1 MKIRTILFYF
11 PISCALSCISLS
23 GCKKDKAPDMG
34 YDSSADTSAS
44 HASVSGYVE
53 EDSLIA
59 LDEDTASRVLIYEKG
74 YKTGYDDG
82 FRDGELHY
90 DEHQS
95 YDDYNA
101 FGPKM
106 AAEYRRGYQ
115 KGYSEGYTAGKAD
128 FERNSVKRD
137 TSIVTPI
144 VTEETILVPTTSSS
158 ATTATTVARVPSAG
172 KSSADGSTQSASA
185 AKGRTNYKETG
196 ACVDGTVSY
205 AGKSGYFIVEVSGSY
220 SVIEVYSGTLS
231 IGERI
236 RGELKRTGLKYVMK
250 RSGGEAHVIVDAG
263 NLSRQAA
270 ENWLTERGLN

>member
-1 MKIRTILFYF
+1 MKRKNITFIIF
-11 PISCALSCISLS
+11 CAIFNLAFL
-23 GCKKDKAPDMG
+23 GCKKDTATNMG
-34 YDSSADTSAS
+34 YDGSADTSAN
-44 HASVSGYVE
+44 HTTVSGYVE

-59 LDEDTASRVLIYEKG
+59 LDEDTAGRVLIYEQG

-90 DEHQS
+90 DERQS

-106 AAEYRRGYQ
+106 SAEYRRGYQ

-144 VTEETILVPTTSSS
+144 VTEETVLVPTTSSS
-158 ATTATTVARVPSAG
+158 ATTVARVPSAG

-231 IGERI
+231 IGEHI